1 MEDRFNDYHHAGS
14 VVHTHRF
21 IVIFCNTMLLIAVS
35 SGCCC
40 GRSDQLKA
48 PGIVAPLGAAC
59 WYDWLARSS
68 EPCQDPIDDFE
79 LAQLQASVRPTQAF
93 SASLGEQ
100 AFAVGERL
108 HANHDPRAVDYWARS
123 IAWMDDARRQ
133 SGDVPR
139 SRSCRASRVRQSA
152 WIRILSCGKAYGR
165 LDPASHLLVNGS
177 SGAYRIP
184 VAHQGFAWKAN
195 DFDRLLVFEPPVGE
209 MGYVRGRG
217 IPLVVLT
224 QNKSRGLDPN
234 QRCDCI
240 SPDGQHSASCGKFL
254 KAQTP
259 FAATALIHLPIS
271 LFEETIARDEV
282 CSDNVDVAAVT
293 LVNPL
298 TVNPLTVNPMR
309 GDVQIAQSPAMPLL
323 YARQASQYNPIAA
336 FIRGDN
342 GVDQP
347 ELRFL
352 EPYQTDKIPLILVH
366 GLVSDPATF
375 LEVADAVRADPMLRT
390 RYQIWVFRY
399 PTGDDFL
406 KSAAALRQRLAE
418 AFACQSSGAGQ
429 CDLPAT
435 DHPSQRAVIVGH
447 SLGGLLSKLQVTNS
461 GDRLWRAVSN
471 RPLDQLQ
478 GTPQDIADLQRS
490 FFFTASPHIG
500 RVVYIATPHQGS
512 PWASRGIGRLA
523 SLLARGK
530 ASDGRDYDD
539 VVAANPGV
547 FSDSFS
553 GTVQSSVQLLRP
565 SSSLLQALAA
575 TPSSPDVIVNSIIGE
590 HCRLPRAGQS
600 DVVVPVDSAYR
611 DEAETTTV
619 VDATHTSILRSRSAQ
634 YALLEILA
642 AHLTTPSPQEAPLE
656 KGSGAFFEEFSAD
669 FL

>member
-1 MEDRFNDYHHAGS
+1 M
-14 VVHTHRF
+14 
-21 IVIFCNTMLLIAVS
+21 
-35 SGCCC
+35 
-40 GRSDQLKA
+40 
-48 PGIVAPLGAAC
+48 APLGAAC
-59 WYDWLARSS
+59 WYDWLAKTS
-68 EPCQDPIDDFE
+68 EQCQDPIDDFE
-79 LAQLQASVRPTQAF
+79 LARLQASIRPTQ
-93 SASLGEQ
+93 SSSVSLGEQ

-133 SGDVPR
+133 NSDVPP
-139 SRSCRASRVRQSA
+139 SRSCRTSRVRQSA

-165 LDPASHLLVNGS
+165 LDPTSHLLVNGI
-177 SGAYRIP
+177 SGTCRIP
-184 VAHQGFAWKAN
+184 VAHQGFAWKSN
-195 DFDRLLVFEPPVGE
+195 DFDRLLVFEPPTGE
-209 MGYVRGRG
+209 MGNVRGRG

-224 QNKSRGLDPN
+224 QSKSPGLMQN
-234 QRCDCI
+234 QRCDC
-240 SPDGQHSASCGKFL
+240 SSSDGQHSASCDKFL
-254 KAQTP
+254 LSQTP

-271 LFEETIARDEV
+271 LFEETIACDEV
-282 CSDNVDVAAVT
+282 CSGNVDVATVT

-298 TVNPLTVNPMR
+298 TVNPMG

-342 GVDQP
+342 GVDRP

-375 LEVADAVRADPMLRT
+375 LEMADAVRADPLLRT

-406 KSAAALRQRLAE
+406 KSAAALRQKLAE
-418 AFACQSSGAGQ
+418 AFACQSAGAVE
-429 CDLPAT
+429 CELPAT

-461 GDRLWRAVSN
+461 GDRLWRAVSSK
-471 RPLDQLQ
+471 PLDQLQ
-478 GTPQDIADLQRS
+478 GTPQDIADLQKS
-490 FFFTASPHIG
+490 FFFNASPHIG
-500 RVVYIATPHQGS
+500 RVVYIATPHKGS

-530 ASDGRDYDD
+530 ASDGRDYEE

-611 DEAETTTV
+611 EEAETTTV
-619 VDATHTSILRSRSAQ
+619 VDATHTSILRSSTAQ
-634 YALLEILA
+634 YTLLKILTEHLA
-642 AHLTTPSPQEAPLE
+642 APGTNCEPDEHPRRQYLSLPAEVQPPNLIPAPIRL
-656 KGSGAFFEEFSAD
+656 SI
-669 FL
+669 